1 MLRQVECQLQ
11 NEPLT
16 KSGVIYIFQSCCA
29 RIKML
34 FSVTHF
40 QICFLN
46 VILTYSLLF
55 AFIRPCIAHLF
66 QQDIN
71 YSRNIL
77 YCVPK
82 LKNLSST
89 FFLLDLINGNRH

>member
-46 VILTYSLLF
+46 VILTYILLF
-55 AFIRPCIAHLF
+55 TFIRPGIAYLA
-66 QQDIN
+66 QQDIV

-82 LKNLSST
+82 RKNHSSN
-89 FFLLDLINGNRH
+89 FFLLHLINDNRY